1 VNNLPLDKYPYVC
14 YIYTMMNDMSNPTNH
29 DARISCEEAFTEDM
43 GPAHWANE
51 TEHPPTTP
59 EGYELDPVWGPICG
73 AVRPVQPTHKEVAGV
88 CEDAPC
94 CGCCGGSMDDGY
106 GTYADD
112 AWHDANEYP
121 EW

>member
-1 VNNLPLDKYPYVC
+1 
-14 YIYTMMNDMSNPTNH
+14 MMNNDHSH

-43 GPAHWANE
+43 GPATWANE
-51 TEHPPTTP
+51 PTEPT
-59 EGYELDPVWGPICG
+59 EADYDE
-73 AVRPVQPTHKEVAGV
+73 ANAR

-94 CGCCGGSMDDGY
+94 CGCCGDGGSMDDGY